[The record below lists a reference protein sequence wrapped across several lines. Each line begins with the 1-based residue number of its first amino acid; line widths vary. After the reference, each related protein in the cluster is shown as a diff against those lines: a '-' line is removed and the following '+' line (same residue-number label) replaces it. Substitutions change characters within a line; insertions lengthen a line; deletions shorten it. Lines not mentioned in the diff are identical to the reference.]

1 MVCGAFHVLVQK
13 RLQGRVA
20 GVRAWKRA
28 AAQQH
33 LLIAA
38 KNRYDVKNLSRTAED
53 YLEAI
58 LNVTLE
64 KGYARTKDVACEL
77 GLSPSSVVEM
87 FRKLDGMG
95 LIEYRRYEGVVL
107 KPAGREVAEAIK
119 SRHDT
124 LKEFLKIIHVP
135 EKVAESDA
143 CYMEHELH
151 PATIRQIRLLVEALR
166 SDSGISEHIRR
177 STPPQERRAA

>member
-1 MVCGAFHVLVQK
+1 M
-13 RLQGRVA
+13 
-20 GVRAWKRA
+20 
-28 AAQQH
+28 
-33 LLIAA
+33 
-38 KNRYDVKNLSRTAED
+38 KNLSRKAED

-58 LNVTLE
+58 LNVTLK

-77 GLSPSSVVEM
+77 DLSPSSVVEM

-95 LIEYRRYEGVVL
+95 LVEYRRYEGVVL
-107 KPAGREVAEAIK
+107 KPAGREVAQAVK

-135 EKVAESDA
+135 EKIAESDA

-151 PATIRQIRLLVEALR
+151 PATIRQIRALVEELR
-166 SDSGISEHIRR
+166 SESGISERIPK
-177 STPPQERRAA
+177 SAPAGGD